1 MALYMFLGD
10 MKTVSNITVKW
21 KSSPDVQPDVDLVE
35 KLQKDA
41 PTVWA
46 LIVAANESVIAKAGR
61 LSNET
66 TNVAENLMSVINK
79 YSCGKRISLG
89 KAGSYQRRINIAGK
103 YRSEHLCKCKT

>member
-10 MKTVSNITVKW
+10 MKTVSNITASGKVAQMFNQMLIQL
-21 KSSPDVQPDVDLVE
+21 KSY
-35 KLQKDA
+35 KKDA